1 MSNRLTLEG
10 DETLPEDFRLIKV
23 YGKYIPKTEL
33 NGDLYGDLYIE
44 RVDGYSPTL
53 AQLNGF
59 DDAKHSEFFGSFIHE
74 EAIPITLSGDDELG
88 RFGALFKSFKF
99 KAPKMPVFRG
109 FKVNTKGLSRGFSNV
124 GKSIGKVGK
133 EVQKGAK
140 NYVKAHQKAFKDLSK
155 GAGKALKDVGRGI
168 GQVAEGGMGLLQSM
182 GQQGQGSAEEQPEEL
197 DETSN
202 YEDSYSEDT
211 EFSEGPEEIPTE
223 EIEEGENLEEEVN
236 GELGFLPQA
245 MMAAGTAGQ
254 LFNSINSMQQS
265 NTAAKHARSMDKLNA
280 FASILRP
287 QQTKPTPP
295 KKKPAPKKAVS
306 NSSFANPKLA
316 QTPEGSLKLSYS
328 NRNLDN
334 TTDPGGSGEKKDDKN
349 LMYIGA
355 GIAALGLVFIMN
367 KKGR

>member
-1 MSNRLTLEG
+1 MSNRITLEG
-10 DETLPEDFRLIKV
+10 DETLPEDFLLTKI

-33 NGDLYGDLYIE
+33 NGELYGDLYIE

-53 AQLNGF
+53 AQLNGI
-59 DDAKHSEFFGSFIHE
+59 DDAKHSEFFGSFVHE
-74 EAIPITLSGDDELG
+74 EAIPITLSGDELG
-88 RFGALFKSFKF
+88 RFGALFKGFKL

-109 FKVNTKGLSRGFSNV
+109 FKVNTKGLSRGFSNIQ
-124 GKSIGKVGK
+124 KSAGKVGK
-133 EVQKGAK
+133 EIQKGAK
-140 NYVKAHQKAFKDLSK
+140 NYVKAHQKAFKDISK
-155 GAGKALKDVGRGI
+155 GAGKALKDVSHGI

-182 GQQGQGSAEEQPEEL
+182 GQQGQGPAEEQPEEL

-211 EFSEGPEEIPTE
+211 EFSEGPTE

-287 QQTKPTPP
+287 QQTKPAPTP
-295 KKKPAPKKAVS
+295 KKKPAPKKAVP
-306 NSSFANPKLA
+306 NASFANPKLA

-334 TTDPGGSGEKKDDKN
+334 TTDAGGGSGDKKDDNKN

-355 GIAALGLVFIMN
+355 GIAALGLVFAMN

>member
-1 MSNRLTLEG
+1 MSDRLTLEG
-10 DETLPEDFRLIKV
+10 DNDTLPEDFRLIKV
-23 YGKYIPKTEL
+23 YGKYIPKIEL
-33 NGDLYGDLYIE
+33 NGELCGDLYIE
-44 RVDGYSPTL
+44 RIDGYSPAL
-53 AQLNGF
+53 AQLNGL
-59 DDAKHSEFFGSFIHE
+59 DDAKHSEFFGSLIYDN
-74 EAIPITLSGDDELG
+74 AIPIMLSGDELG
-88 RFGALFKSFKF
+88 RFGALFKGFKF

-109 FKVNTKGLSRGFSNV
+109 FKINTKGLTRGFSNV

-140 NYVKAHQKAFKDLSK
+140 NYVKAHQKAFKDIGK
-155 GAGKALKDVGRGI
+155 GLGKGLKDAGKMV

-182 GQQGQGSAEEQPEEL
+182 GQQGQTEEPEEL
-197 DETSN
+197 DETQS
-202 YEDSYSEDT
+202 YEDTESYSE
-211 EFSEGPEEIPTE
+211 EPEEIPTDE
-223 EIEEGENLEEEVN
+223 FIEEDENLEEVN

-245 MMAAGTAGQ
+245 MAAAGTAGQ
-254 LFNSINSMQQS
+254 LFNSFNNMQQT

-287 QQTKPTPP
+287 QQTKTAP

-316 QTPEGSLKLSYS
+316 QTPEGALKLSYS

-334 TTDPGGSGEKKDDKN
+334 TTDSGGGSADKKDDNKN

-355 GIAALGLVFIMN
+355 GIAGLGIIFLMN

>member
-1 MSNRLTLEG
+1 M
-10 DETLPEDFRLIKV
+10 
-23 YGKYIPKTEL
+23 
-33 NGDLYGDLYIE
+33 
-44 RVDGYSPTL
+44 
-53 AQLNGF
+53 AQLNGL
-59 DDAKHSEFFGSFIHE
+59 DDAKHSEFFGTFIHDN
-74 EAIPITLSGDDELG
+74 AIPITLSGDELG
-88 RFGALFKSFKF
+88 RFGALLKGFKF

-109 FKVNTKGLSRGFSNV
+109 FKLNTKGLTRGFS
-124 GKSIGKVGK
+124 KVGK

-140 NYVKAHQKAFKDLSK
+140 NYVKAHQKAFKDISK
-155 GAGKALKDVGRGI
+155 GAGKIV

-182 GQQGQGSAEEQPEEL
+182 GQQGQEQAEEL
-197 DETSN
+197 DETQN
-202 YEDSYSEDT
+202 YEDSSYPE
-211 EFSEGPEEIPTE
+211 ENYSEGPEEIPTDE
-223 EIEEGENLEEEVN
+223 YIEEDENLEEVN

-254 LFNSINSMQQS
+254 LFNSFNSMQQS

-287 QQTKPTPP
+287 QQTKTAP

-316 QTPEGSLKLSYS
+316 QTPEGALKLSYS

-334 TTDPGGSGEKKDDKN
+334 TTDSGGGSADKKDDNKN
-349 LMYIGA
+349 IMYIGA

>member
-10 DETLPEDFRLIKV
+10 DNDTLPEDFRLIKV
-23 YGKYIPKTEL
+23 YGKYIPKTES
-33 NGDLYGDLYIE
+33 NGELYGDLYVE
-44 RVDGYSPTL
+44 RIDGYSPAL
-53 AQLNGF
+53 AQLNGL
-59 DDAKHSEFFGSFIHE
+59 DDSKHSEFFGTFIHDN
-74 EAIPITLSGDDELG
+74 AIPIMLSGEDELG
-88 RFGALFKSFKF
+88 RFGALFKGFKF
-99 KAPKMPVFRG
+99 KAPKMPVLRG
-109 FKVNTKGLSRGFSNV
+109 FKMNTKRLTRGISNV

-140 NYVKAHQKAFKDLSK
+140 NYVKAHQKAFKDISK
-155 GAGKALKDVGRGI
+155 GAGKLI

-182 GQQGQGSAEEQPEEL
+182 GQQGQEQAEEQPEEL
-197 DETSN
+197 DETQN
-202 YEDSYSEDT
+202 YEDSSYPEETYSE
-211 EFSEGPEEIPTE
+211 EPEEIPTDE
-223 EIEEGENLEEEVN
+223 SIEEGENLEEVN

-254 LFNSINSMQQS
+254 LFNSFNSMQQT
-265 NTAAKHARSMDKLNA
+265 NAAAKHARSMDKLNA

-287 QQTKPTPP
+287 QQTKTAP
-295 KKKPAPKKAVS
+295 KKMPAPKKAVS

-334 TTDPGGSGEKKDDKN
+334 ATDSGGGSADKKDDKN
-349 LMYIGA
+349 LMYYIGA

>member
-10 DETLPEDFRLIKV
+10 DETLPEDFLLTKI

-33 NGDLYGDLYIE
+33 NGELYGDLYIE

-53 AQLNGF
+53 AQLNGI
-59 DDAKHSEFFGSFIHE
+59 DDAKHSEFFGSFVHE
-74 EAIPITLSGDDELG
+74 EAIPITLSGDELG
-88 RFGALFKSFKF
+88 RFGALFKGFKL

-109 FKVNTKGLSRGFSNV
+109 FKVNTKGLSRGFSNIQ
-124 GKSIGKVGK
+124 KSAGKVGK
-133 EVQKGAK
+133 EIQKGAK
-140 NYVKAHQKAFKDLSK
+140 NYVKAHQKAFKDISK
-155 GAGKALKDVGRGI
+155 GAGKALKDVSHGI

-182 GQQGQGSAEEQPEEL
+182 GQQGQGSVEEQPEEL

-287 QQTKPTPP
+287 QQTKPAPTP

-334 TTDPGGSGEKKDDKN
+334 TTDPGDKKDDNKN